1 FYFFATRR
9 SSDRVVAAV
18 GEHACLD
25 PPDVTRADH
34 LHAVPLTDLPHP
46 VPHVL
51 AVAAALVDVDFVADL
66 AGVAGAAGHHVDAA
80 DLPAGQPAVLDVQD
94 VLADQLQ

>member
-1 FYFFATRR
+1 SAPSLLVFPSPTLFR
-9 SSDRVVAAV
+9 SPLQRFLADEIRLLVQVDHPLVVVADLERVGVQRDVAAV

-46 VPHVL
+46 VRSEEHTSEL
-51 AVAAALVDVDFVADL
+51 QSRENLV
-66 AGVAGAAGHHVDAA
+66 
-80 DLPAGQPAVLDVQD
+80 
-94 VLADQLQ
+94 